1 MSDILCDFISVFQS
15 GGFLFTDSICT
26 YMLPDCSSV
35 IGKSNILCNTTI
47 DIDSLMHIYTE
58 GTEDTA
64 VLL

>member
-1 MSDILCDFISVFQS
+1 
-15 GGFLFTDSICT
+15 
-26 YMLPDCSSV
+26 MLPDGPFV